1 MQYQKRGRQSNAPAA
16 PEDGIESVILDLA
29 RVTRVQKGGK
39 RLRFRVC
46 VGIGDKKGRVGIG
59 LAKGADVQIAVEKA
73 ARKAKKDSITV
84 KITET
89 GTIPHMMDVSFKA
102 ARILL
107 KPAPP
112 GTGIKAGG
120 VIRTLSDL
128 AGIGSIS
135 AKMLGNNNKITNAQ
149 AFIKGF
155 KYT

>member
-1 MQYQKRGRQSNAPAA
+1 MRQSNMRGAGTPD
-16 PEDGIESVILDLA
+16 DGINSVILDLA

-39 RLRFRVC
+39 RLRFRIC
-46 VGIGDKKGRVGIG
+46 VGIGDKKGKVGIA

-73 ARKAKKDSITV
+73 TRKAKKDAITLR
-84 KITET
+84 ITEN
-89 GTIPHMMDVSFKA
+89 GTIPHIIDISFKA

-120 VIRTLSDL
+120 VIRTLCDL
-128 AGIGSIS
+128 AGIQNIT

-149 AFIKGF
+149 AFIRGF
-155 KYT
+155 QK

>member
-1 MQYQKRGRQSNAPAA
+1 MQNQRRGRQSNAPDT
-16 PEDGIESVILDLA
+16 PDDGIESIILDLA

-46 VGIGDKKGRVGIG
+46 VGIGDRKGRVGIG
-59 LAKGADVQIAVEKA
+59 LAKGSDVQIAVEKA

-84 KITET
+84 RITEN

-128 AGIGSIS
+128 AGIQSIS
-135 AKMLGNNNKITNAQ
+135 AKMIGNNNKITNAQ

-155 KYT
+155 KNC